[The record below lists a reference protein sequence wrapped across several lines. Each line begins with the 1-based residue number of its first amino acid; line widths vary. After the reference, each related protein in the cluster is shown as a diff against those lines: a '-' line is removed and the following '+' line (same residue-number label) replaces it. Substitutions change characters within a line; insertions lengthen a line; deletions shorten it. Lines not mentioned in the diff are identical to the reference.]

1 MKSEDGKS
9 VEESVEESENDKKNI
24 GIYNEEASHG

>member
-9 VEESVEESENDKKNI
+9 VEESIEDSENDKSNI